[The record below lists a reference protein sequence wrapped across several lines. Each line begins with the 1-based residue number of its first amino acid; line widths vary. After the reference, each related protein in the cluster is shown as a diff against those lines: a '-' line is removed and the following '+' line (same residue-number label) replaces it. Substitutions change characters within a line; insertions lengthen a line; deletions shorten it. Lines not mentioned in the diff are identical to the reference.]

1 MYFPLLAIIGV
12 VIALLFP
19 QELVSFKALII
30 PMLAMIMFSMG
41 LTQTLQDFTRVF
53 RQPKPIMIGLALQY
67 SVMPVLAYII
77 ALVMGLDEQ
86 LALGLIIVGC
96 CAGGTASN
104 VITYLAGGNVALSIS
119 MTLVSTLLGVLLTPW
134 LIQFYAGHLVIIEV
148 LPMLITISK
157 IVLIP
162 VLLGLGLRYC
172 FDGQIQKIQWLLPHI
187 STVLIVFIIAIV
199 VALNA
204 ARFSQVGATLVLAI
218 MLHNGLGLLIG
229 YGVARLCSLADADVK
244 ALAIEVGM
252 QNSGLGVALAIKYFA
267 AGSALPG
274 ALFSI
279 WHNISGSLLAAAWSR
294 NNARKPAKSI
304 QTQG

>member
-1 MYFPLLAIIGV
+1 MYFPLLAIIGI

-19 QELVSFKALII
+19 QELVSFKSLII

-41 LTQTLQDFTRVF
+41 LTQTLQDFIRVF

-67 SVMPVLAYII
+67 SVMPMLAYII
-77 ALVMGLDEQ
+77 ALVLGLDEQ

-148 LPMLITISK
+148 LPMLLTICK
-157 IVLIP
+157 IVLVP
-162 VLLGLGLRYC
+162 VLLGTGLRYC
-172 FDGQIQKIQWLLPHI
+172 FDRHIQKIQWLLPHV

-204 ARFSQVGATLVLAI
+204 ARFSQIGISLILAI

-229 YGVARLCSLADADVK
+229 YGVAKLCSLADADVK
-244 ALAIEVGM
+244 AVAIEVGM

-267 AGSALPG
+267 PGSALPG

-279 WHNISGSLLAAAWSR
+279 WHNLSGSLLAAAWSR
-294 NNARKPAKSI
+294 NKTPKQTESI
-304 QTQG
+304 QTPS

>member
-1 MYFPLLAIIGV
+1 MYFPLLAIIGIV
-12 VIALLFP
+12 VALLFP

-41 LTQTLQDFTRVF
+41 LTQTLQDFIRVF

-67 SVMPVLAYII
+67 SVMPMLAYII
-77 ALVMGLDEQ
+77 ALVLGLDEQ

-148 LPMLITISK
+148 LPMLLTICK
-157 IVLIP
+157 IVLVP
-162 VLLGLGLRYC
+162 VLLGTGLRYC
-172 FDGQIQKIQWLLPHI
+172 FDRHIQKIQWLLPHV

-204 ARFSQVGATLVLAI
+204 ARFSQIGTSLILAI

-229 YGVARLCSLADADVK
+229 YGVARLCSLADGDVK
-244 ALAIEVGM
+244 AVAIEVGM

-279 WHNISGSLLAAAWSR
+279 WHNLSGSLLAAAWSR
-294 NNARKPAKSI
+294 NNAPKQAESI
-304 QTQG
+304 QTPG

>member
-1 MYFPLLAIIGV
+1 MYFPLLAIIGIV
-12 VIALLFP
+12 VALLFP

-41 LTQTLQDFTRVF
+41 LTQTLQDFIRVF

-77 ALVMGLDEQ
+77 ALVLGLDEQ

-148 LPMLITISK
+148 LPMLLTICK
-157 IVLIP
+157 IVLVP
-162 VLLGLGLRYC
+162 VLLGTGLRYC
-172 FDGQIQKIQWLLPHI
+172 FDRPIQKIQWLLPHV
-187 STVLIVFIIAIV
+187 STVLIVFIIAVV

-204 ARFSQVGATLVLAI
+204 SRFSQIGSSLILAI

-229 YGVARLCSLADADVK
+229 YGVARLCSLADGDVK
-244 ALAIEVGM
+244 AVAIEVGM

-279 WHNISGSLLAAAWSR
+279 WHNLSGSLLAAAWSR
-294 NNARKPAKSI
+294 NNAPKQAKSI
-304 QTQG
+304 QTPG

>member
-1 MYFPLLAIIGV
+1 
-12 VIALLFP
+12 
-19 QELVSFKALII
+19 
-30 PMLAMIMFSMG
+30 
-41 LTQTLQDFTRVF
+41 
-53 RQPKPIMIGLALQY
+53 
-67 SVMPVLAYII
+67 
-77 ALVMGLDEQ
+77 
-86 LALGLIIVGC
+86 LGLIIVGC

-134 LIQFYAGHLVIIEV
+134 LIQFYAGHLVVIEV
-148 LPMLITISK
+148 LPMLVTISK

-162 VLLGLGLRYC
+162 VLLGTGLRYC
-172 FDGQIQKIQWLLPHI
+172 FDRQIQKIQWLLPHV

-204 ARFSQVGATLVLAI
+204 ARFSQIGTILVLAI

-229 YGVARLCSLADADVK
+229 YGVAKLCSLADADVK
-244 ALAIEVGM
+244 AVAIEVGM

-267 AGSALPG
+267 PGSALPG

-279 WHNISGSLLAAAWSR
+279 WHNLSGSLLAAAWSR
-294 NNARKPAKSI
+294 NKTPKQTESI

>member
-1 MYFPLLAIIGV
+1 MYFPLLAIAS
-12 VIALLFP
+12 VIVALLFP
-19 QELVSFKALII
+19 EHLVPFKSLII

-41 LTQTLQDFTRVF
+41 LTQTLQDFIRVF
-53 RQPKPIMIGLALQY
+53 KQPKPIIIGLALQY
-67 SVMPVLAYII
+67 SVMPLLAYFI
-77 ALVMGLDEQ
+77 ALMVGLDEQ

-119 MTLVSTLLGVLLTPW
+119 MTLVSTLLGVVLTPW

-148 LPMLITISK
+148 LPMLLTICK
-157 IVLIP
+157 IVLVP
-162 VLLGLGLRYC
+162 VLLGTGLRYC
-172 FDGQIQKIQWLLPHI
+172 FDRHIQQVQWLLPHV
-187 STVLIVFIIAIV
+187 STGLIVFIIAIV

-204 ARFSQVGATLVLAI
+204 ARFSQIGATLVLAI

-229 YGVARLCSLADADVK
+229 YTVARLFSLQGKDVK
-244 ALAIEVGM
+244 AVAIEVGM

-279 WHNISGSLLAAAWSR
+279 WHNVSGSLLAAAWAKDR
-294 NNARKPAKSI
+294 APQPAETVGS
-304 QTQG
+304 QG

>member
-1 MYFPLLAIIGV
+1 MYFPLLAIIGIV
-12 VIALLFP
+12 VALLFH

-119 MTLVSTLLGVLLTPW
+119 MTLVSTLLGMLLTPW
-134 LIQFYAGHLVIIEV
+134 LIQFYAGHLVVIEV
-148 LPMLITISK
+148 LPMLITIAK
-157 IVLIP
+157 IVLMP
-162 VLLGLGLRYC
+162 VLLGTGLRYC
-172 FDGQIQKIQWLLPHI
+172 FDGQIQKIQWVLPHI
-187 STVLIVFIIAIV
+187 STVLIVCIIAIV

-204 ARFSQVGATLVLAI
+204 ARFSQIGATLVLAI

-229 YGVARLCSLADADVK
+229 YCVARLCSLQDKDVK
-244 ALAIEVGM
+244 AVAIEVGM

-279 WHNISGSLLAAAWSR
+279 WHNLSGSLLAAAWSR
-294 NNARKPAKSI
+294 NNTPKQTETI
-304 QTQG
+304 QTPG

>member
-1 MYFPLLAIIGV
+1 MYFPLLAIIGIV
-12 VIALLFP
+12 VALLFP

-41 LTQTLQDFTRVF
+41 LTQTLQDFIRVF

-77 ALVMGLDEQ
+77 ALVLGLDEQ

-148 LPMLITISK
+148 LPMLVTISK

-162 VLLGLGLRYC
+162 VLLGTGLRYC
-172 FDGQIQKIQWLLPHI
+172 FDRQIQKIQWLLPHV

-199 VALNA
+199 AALNA
-204 ARFSQVGATLVLAI
+204 ARFSQIGTILILAI

-229 YGVARLCSLADADVK
+229 YGVARLCSLADGDVK
-244 ALAIEVGM
+244 AVAIEVGM

-267 AGSALPG
+267 PGSALPG

-279 WHNISGSLLAAAWSR
+279 WHNLSGSLLAAAWSR
-294 NNARKPAKSI
+294 NKTPKQTESI

>member
-1 MYFPLLAIIGV
+1 MYFPLLAIIGIV
-12 VIALLFP
+12 VALLFP

-30 PMLAMIMFSMG
+30 PMLALIMFSMG

-67 SVMPVLAYII
+67 SVMPALAYFI
-77 ALVMGLDEQ
+77 ARVMGLDEQ

-148 LPMLITISK
+148 LPMLVTISK

-162 VLLGLGLRYC
+162 VLLGTGLRYC
-172 FDGQIQKIQWLLPHI
+172 FDRQIQKIQWLLPHV

-204 ARFSQVGATLVLAI
+204 ARFSQIGTILVLAI

-229 YGVARLCSLADADVK
+229 YGVAKLCSLADADVK
-244 ALAIEVGM
+244 AVAIEVGM

-267 AGSALPG
+267 PGSALPG

-279 WHNISGSLLAAAWSR
+279 WHNLSGSLLAAAWSR
-294 NNARKPAKSI
+294 NKTPKQTESI

>member
-1 MYFPLLAIIGV
+1 MYFPLLAIIGIV
-12 VIALLFP
+12 VALLFP

-41 LTQTLQDFTRVF
+41 LTQTLQDFIRVF

-77 ALVMGLDEQ
+77 ALVLGLDEQ

-148 LPMLITISK
+148 LPMLLTICK
-157 IVLIP
+157 IVLVP
-162 VLLGLGLRYC
+162 VLLGTGLRYC
-172 FDGQIQKIQWLLPHI
+172 FDRHIQKIQWVLPHV

-204 ARFSQVGATLVLAI
+204 ARFSQIGTSLILAI

-229 YGVARLCSLADADVK
+229 YGVARLCSLADGDVK
-244 ALAIEVGM
+244 AVAIEVGM

-279 WHNISGSLLAAAWSR
+279 WHNLSGSLLAAAWSR
-294 NNARKPAKSI
+294 NNAPKQAESI
-304 QTQG
+304 QTPG

>member
-1 MYFPLLAIIGV
+1 MYFPLLAIIGIV
-12 VIALLFP
+12 VALLFP

-41 LTQTLQDFTRVF
+41 LTQTLQDFIRVF

-77 ALVMGLDEQ
+77 ALVLGLDEQ

-148 LPMLITISK
+148 LPMLLTICK
-157 IVLIP
+157 IVLVP
-162 VLLGLGLRYC
+162 VLLGTGLRYC
-172 FDGQIQKIQWLLPHI
+172 FDRHIQKIQWLLPHV
-187 STVLIVFIIAIV
+187 STVLIVFIIAVV

-204 ARFSQVGATLVLAI
+204 SRFSQIGISLILAI

-229 YGVARLCSLADADVK
+229 YGVARLCSLADGDVK
-244 ALAIEVGM
+244 AVAIEVGM

-279 WHNISGSLLAAAWSR
+279 WHNLSGSLLAAAWSR
-294 NNARKPAKSI
+294 NNAPKQAESI
-304 QTQG
+304 QTPG

>member
-1 MYFPLLAIIGV
+1 MYFPLLAIIGIV
-12 VIALLFP
+12 VALIFP

-30 PMLAMIMFSMG
+30 PMLALIMFSMG

-53 RQPKPIMIGLALQY
+53 RQPKAIMIGLALQY
-67 SVMPVLAYII
+67 SVMPALAYFI
-77 ALVMGLDEQ
+77 AQVMGLDEQ

-119 MTLVSTLLGVLLTPW
+119 MTLVSTLLGVLLTPL
-134 LIQFYAGHLVIIEV
+134 LIQFYAGHLVVIEV
-148 LPMLITISK
+148 LPMLVTICK
-157 IVLIP
+157 IVLLP
-162 VLLGLGLRYC
+162 VLLGTGLRYC
-172 FDGQIQKIQWLLPHI
+172 FDRQIQKIQWLLPHV

-204 ARFSQVGATLVLAI
+204 ARFSQIGTILVLAI

-229 YGVARLCSLADADVK
+229 YGVAKLCSLADADVK
-244 ALAIEVGM
+244 AVAIEVGM

-267 AGSALPG
+267 PGSALPG

-279 WHNISGSLLAAAWSR
+279 WHNLSGSLLAAAWSR
-294 NNARKPAKSI
+294 NKTPKHTESI

>member
-1 MYFPLLAIIGV
+1 MYFPLLAIIGIV
-12 VIALLFP
+12 VALLFP

-41 LTQTLQDFTRVF
+41 LTQTLQDFIRVF

-77 ALVMGLDEQ
+77 ALVLGLDEQ

-148 LPMLITISK
+148 LPMLLTICK
-157 IVLIP
+157 IVLVP
-162 VLLGLGLRYC
+162 VLLGTGLRYC
-172 FDGQIQKIQWLLPHI
+172 FDRHIQKIQWLLPHV

-204 ARFSQVGATLVLAI
+204 ARFSQIGTSLILAI

-229 YGVARLCSLADADVK
+229 YGVARLCSLADGDVK
-244 ALAIEVGM
+244 AVAIEVGM

-279 WHNISGSLLAAAWSR
+279 WHNLSGSLLAAAWSR
-294 NNARKPAKSI
+294 NNAPKQAESI
-304 QTQG
+304 QTPG